1 MNGNYNSSMLK
12 MYIRKQI
19 SIQDD
24 KDESQRDGIV
34 KSTL

>member
-1 MNGNYNSSMLK
+1 
-12 MYIRKQI
+12 MYFRKQI
-19 SIQDD
+19 SLQDD

>member
-1 MNGNYNSSMLK
+1 MLK
-12 MYIRKQI
+12 MYFRKQI
-19 SIQDD
+19 SLQDD

>member
-1 MNGNYNSSMLK
+1 MYKRERERECWKCIFGNKYL
-12 MYIRKQI
+12 
-19 SIQDD
+19 QDD